1 MDDLDKNFKDD
12 IDNKVIINVKIND
25 NLILNKI
32 LFMDDWK
39 VEIIFKENH
48 IEVINIVI
56 VIIVCKGDWE
66 RKVPDKKVVNNVEV
80 VLNCKDMIFD
90 VVEIKE
96 VIVVKEDNFLV
107 VDFKDDLVVFLNS
120 NLINYYFKKVTISAD

>member
-1 MDDLDKNFKDD
+1 
-12 IDNKVIINVKIND
+12 
-25 NLILNKI
+25 
-32 LFMDDWK
+32 
-39 VEIIFKENH
+39 
-48 IEVINIVI
+48 
-56 VIIVCKGDWE
+56 
-66 RKVPDKKVVNNVEV
+66 
-80 VLNCKDMIFD
+80 MIFD